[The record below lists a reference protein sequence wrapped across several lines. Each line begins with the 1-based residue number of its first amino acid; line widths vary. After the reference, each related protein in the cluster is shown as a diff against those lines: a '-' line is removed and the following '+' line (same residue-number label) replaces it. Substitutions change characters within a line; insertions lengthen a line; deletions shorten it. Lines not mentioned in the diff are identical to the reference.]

1 MKITYSHILGTF
13 INKSLKIQYLFFPM
27 PILNLI
33 VSISFILLI
42 VRCYE
47 NKIQKIITISL
58 LIWMFEFLSEA
69 VVAMIIGIGNVTIAE
84 ENYNFDATNA
94 ASARWSL
101 IPFKSK
107 RILIYGGKNYMRSKF
122 FLIAI
127 VIFLVCLLLEQLK
140 RTKKEGLDKLS
151 IGGLSVAIIGVVI
164 VLISSIFV

>member
-1 MKITYSHILGTF
+1 MKITYSYILGTF

-84 ENYNFDATNA
+84 ENYNFDATNV
-94 ASARWSL
+94 ASAR
-101 IPFKSK
+101 
-107 RILIYGGKNYMRSKF
+107 
-122 FLIAI
+122 
-127 VIFLVCLLLEQLK
+127 
-140 RTKKEGLDKLS
+140 
-151 IGGLSVAIIGVVI
+151 
-164 VLISSIFV
+164 

>member
-13 INKSLKIQYLFFPM
+13 INKSLKIQYFFSPM

-84 ENYNFDATNA
+84 ENYNFDATNV
-94 ASARWSL
+94 ASAR
-101 IPFKSK
+101 
-107 RILIYGGKNYMRSKF
+107 
-122 FLIAI
+122 
-127 VIFLVCLLLEQLK
+127 
-140 RTKKEGLDKLS
+140 
-151 IGGLSVAIIGVVI
+151 
-164 VLISSIFV
+164 